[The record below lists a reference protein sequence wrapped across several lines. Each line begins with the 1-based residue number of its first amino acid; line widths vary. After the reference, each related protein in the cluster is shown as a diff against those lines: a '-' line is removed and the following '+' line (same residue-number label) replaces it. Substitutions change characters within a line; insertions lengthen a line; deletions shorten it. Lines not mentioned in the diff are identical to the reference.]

1 MNHVHRA
8 GRSPASLTRLAGM
21 PLACRAAE
29 PAVAAA
35 TRPGPSRPATHS
47 PLPAPARTITTSK
60 PRAGARPG
68 PPRERLR
75 TTVLP
80 ARLPHTI
87 QLRVHC
93 RDTPAGFWVSC
104 TSGQTARRP
113 WCLSCSQALDR
124 DRRDVIPFD
133 SYQNANAAGTSLVTG
148 KTAPTFDTHHRSA
161 ALGGSHNVPTWPP
174 LVWICH
180 A

>member
-93 RDTPAGFWVSC
+93 RDTRPG
-104 TSGQTARRP
+104 SG
-113 WCLSCSQALDR
+113 
-124 DRRDVIPFD
+124 
-133 SYQNANAAGTSLVTG
+133 
-148 KTAPTFDTHHRSA
+148 SA
-161 ALGGSHNVPTWPP
+161 APAARQRAGPGACPAARHWTVT
-174 LVWICH
+174 
-180 A
+180 AAM